1 VEKMKQVMVMRADLK
16 MSKGKLAAQACHA
29 SLGAYKKAD
38 ERTIREWE
46 LEGGK
51 KVVVQVKS
59 QEELFQVYELVKAA
73 GIPSFLV
80 TDAGHTELPPS
91 TVTGL
96 GIGPDKDEK
105 IDKITQ
111 DLKLLK

>member
-1 VEKMKQVMVMRADLK
+1 MKQVMVMRADLK

>member
-1 VEKMKQVMVMRADLK
+1 MKQVIVVRADLG

-29 SLGAYKKAD
+29 SLGAYKKAN
-38 ERTIREWE
+38 ERIIREWE

-59 QEELFQVYELVKAA
+59 QEELFEIYELVKAA
-73 GIPSFLV
+73 GLPSFLV
-80 TDAGHTELPPS
+80 KDAGHTELPPS
-91 TVTGL
+91 TITCL
-96 GIGPDKDEK
+96 GIGPEKDEK